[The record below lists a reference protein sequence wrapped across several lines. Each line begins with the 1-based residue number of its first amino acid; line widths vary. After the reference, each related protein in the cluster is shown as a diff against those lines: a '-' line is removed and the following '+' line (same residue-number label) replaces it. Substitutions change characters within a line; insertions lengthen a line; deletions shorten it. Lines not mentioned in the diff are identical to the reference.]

1 MIKTILWDVD
11 GTLLNFSKSEKF
23 CILRCLEEI
32 GFYDC
37 DDEMISRYAKINT
50 SYWEVEAIMWHCY
63 SKKSHAYSAA
73 MNFYK
78 APKSERDAVVKF
90 LRSI

>member
-50 SYWEVEAIMWHCY
+50 SYWEA
-63 SKKSHAYSAA
+63 
-73 MNFYK
+73 
-78 APKSERDAVVKF
+78 
-90 LRSI
+90 L